1 MILSAPNS
9 SENWFKYA
17 EERRKVFLEQH
28 GFTDDHLKKVTSD
41 AAPRRFY
48 RIRKKD
54 GKCYILI
61 ESPPD
66 DHPQSIAGH
75 KLKDFIRISTELRK
89 IGLSAPEV
97 YAEDLE
103 NGYLLVEDFGDLKF
117 NKVIDEDPDRESEI
131 YTLAV
136 QALVQLRDHPGSALA
151 QSCPPFYGGYLHK
164 AHRQFIDWF
173 VPYNIGKSVT
183 DEQIDGFLHAWN
195 EIEDALPKAPLGP
208 MYVDYHIENLMYLPE
223 REGVKQCGL
232 LDFSM
237 MYNGVPAYDIA
248 HLTMDAR
255 RTIPHDLRE
264 QLIQSYVLDLSPYDK
279 QLYKKYISV
288 MGMHFHLKV
297 AGQIIRWVCEGKT
310 GYLVHLPRV
319 LGYINEALDREEFKP
334 LKHFMNQCGI
344 DVNASLLPA
353 RTDIIAPLIRDDAFL
368 KS

>member
-9 SENWFKYA
+9 SENWLKYA
-17 EERRKVFLEQH
+17 AKRRKVFLEQH
-28 GFTDDHLKKVTSD
+28 GFTDDHLEIVTSD

-97 YAEDLE
+97 YEEDIE

-117 NKVIDEDPDRESEI
+117 NKVIGANPDKEHEI
-131 YTLAV
+131 YMLAV
-136 QALVQLRDHPGSALA
+136 QALVHLRNNGTTLA

-173 VPYNIGKSVT
+173 VPFCIGRPVT
-183 DEQIDGFLHAWN
+183 DKEIEGFLKAW
-195 EIEDALPKAPLGP
+195 EKVEDALPSAPLGP

-255 RTIPHDLRE
+255 RTITDDLRE
-264 QLIQSYVLDLSPYDK
+264 KLIHCYVLDLSTDDK
-279 QLYKKYISV
+279 LLYKRYISV

-297 AGQIIRWVCEGKT
+297 VGQIIRWVYEGKT
-310 GYLVHLPRV
+310 GYLLHLPRV

-344 DVNASLLPA
+344 DVKASLPPA
-353 RTDIIAPLIRDDAFL
+353 SMDIIAPLIRDDAFL